1 MSPTKPVIVIAA
13 AAGLSL
19 LFPWSTS
26 LRAAGDPPPAPRPL
40 EPAANLD
47 TSVKPGDDFY
57 HYADGGWLKNN
68 PIPSDHSRWG
78 SFDILTEHNNDVLHV
93 ILDECAAP
101 AANAKGGSRIQ
112 HMVGDFYASG
122 MDEAAIDAA
131 GVKPLQPWFD
141 KIAALKS
148 SDQLPALLAELHGNG
163 VPSLFTVFV
172 QADEKNSE
180 TDIAQFY
187 QGGLGLPDRDYYTKT
202 DEASKKLLA
211 EYEAHVA
218 KIFTL
223 LGDAPDVAATEAK
236 SVLALETKLAEA
248 SKTRVQLRDPEGN
261 YHKMTLDELVKA
273 APGFDWKAYFT
284 AIGAPNPGG
293 MDVKQ
298 PEFAKA
304 AAELAKS
311 TPLADLKTYLRWHL
325 AHATA
330 PLLSKPFVDEN
341 FAFFGT
347 TLTGA
352 KENLPRWKRVLH
364 FVDEGIGEALG
375 QLYVEKAF
383 PPEAKARALT
393 MINDLKAVLRE
404 RLTDLEWM
412 GPETRTAAL
421 KKLDAFGVKVGYPD
435 KWRDYSS
442 LTISRQPFVLNV
454 MAANLFETKR
464 QIAKIGKP
472 VDKDEWGMTPPTVNA
487 YYNPSRNE
495 IVFPAGIL
503 QPPFFSATADDAV
516 NYGGMGAVIGHE
528 MTHGFDDQGRQYD
541 AQGNLKNWWTDDDLK
556 RFKERSQRVV
566 SQFSAYEGLPGAHVN
581 GELTQGENIADLGGS
596 KIAFFALE
604 KALDRQGPDA
614 RTKKIDGFTPEQRF
628 FLSWA
633 QVWRV
638 NIRPEMARV
647 RLNTDPHSPGQ
658 FRCNGPLSNLVEFQK
673 AFGIPDGAPM
683 VRPGTEKVLI
693 W

>member
-1 MSPTKPVIVIAA
+1 MKPVIVVA

-19 LFPWSTS
+19 LCPWSAT
-26 LRAAGDPPPAPRPL
+26 LRGVEALPPAPPPL
-40 EPAANLD
+40 DPATSLD
-47 TSVKPGDDFY
+47 KGVQPGDDFY

-68 PIPSDHSRWG
+68 PIPSDHTSWG
-78 SFDILTEHNNDVLHV
+78 SFNILTEHNNDVLHV
-93 ILDECAAP
+93 ILDDCAGS
-101 AANAKGGSRIQ
+101 GGSEPRGAAGSVRK
-112 HMVGDFYASG
+112 MVGDFYASG

-148 SDQLPALLAELHGNG
+148 SAELPALLADLHSNG
-163 VPSLFTVFV
+163 VGALFTVFV
-172 QADEKNSE
+172 TADEKNSE

-202 DEASKKLLA
+202 DDASKKLLA
-211 EYEAHVA
+211 AYQEHVTKMFA
-218 KIFTL
+218 L
-223 LGDAPDVAATEAK
+223 LGDAPDVAAAEAK
-236 SVLALETKLAEA
+236 SVVSFETELAKA

-261 YHKMTLDELVKA
+261 YHKMTVDELAKA

-284 AIGAPNPGG
+284 ALGAPEPGG
-293 MDVKQ
+293 LDVKQ
-298 PEFAKA
+298 PEFATRA
-304 AAELAKS
+304 ADLAKTTS
-311 TPLADLKTYLRWHL
+311 LDDLKTYLRWHL
-325 AHATA
+325 AHSTA
-330 PLLSKPFVDEN
+330 PLLSKAFVDEN

-364 FVDEGIGEALG
+364 SVDEGVGEALG
-375 QLYVEKAF
+375 QLYVEKNF

-404 RLTDLEWM
+404 RLTNLEWM
-412 GPETRTAAL
+412 GPDTRTAAL

-435 KWRDYSS
+435 KWRDYSGLS
-442 LTISRQPFVLNV
+442 ISRQPFVLNV
-454 MAANLFETKR
+454 LASNVFETKR
-464 QIAKIGKP
+464 QVAKIGHP
-472 VDKDEWGMTPPTVNA
+472 VDKSEWGMTPPTVNA

-556 RFKERSQRVV
+556 RFKERSEKVV
-566 SQFSAYEGLPGAHVN
+566 AQFSGYEPLPGMHVN

-604 KALDRQGPDA
+604 KALDRQGPEA
-614 RTKKIDGFTPEQRF
+614 RAKKIDGFTPEQRF

-638 NIRPEMARV
+638 NMRPEMARV

-673 AFGIPDGAPM
+673 AFNIPDGAPM
-683 VRPGTEKVLI
+683 VRPAAEKVLI